1 MTVEATASVDVAQ
14 MLDALPERVVRYQ
27 MDDLR
32 VTYCNSAWAAA
43 HESTAVA
50 VIGHTLDEFLSPAE
64 MICLNDQLARFD
76 PSNLIITDPEARPA
90 PGPPGRWLEWV
101 DQFLPDDSGAVDV
114 LSVGRDITDRYLVE
128 ARLAASEAR
137 FRDLAD
143 KSIDVVWRFLSTP
156 EPHFD
161 YLSPSVQ
168 TALGYPPS
176 LFLNDFGRFLDVL
189 DDDGRRAVQTA
200 LTGLAL
206 PARCDLRFRR
216 RDGIEVIGE
225 MQVTPIP
232 DGSQGVGRDV
242 TELRTLQDH
251 LASLAL
257 RDPLTG
263 LANRRLLND
272 LMSSSLRRALNAGLT
287 MGVAFID
294 LDDFKSI
301 NDQYGHEAGDTVLC
315 AIANRLVSTV
325 RIGDIVARLGGDEFV
340 IVYQAGHSTERNVL
354 RRIGRAIEP
363 PIGLRHDVSIRC
375 SASVGYIDTR
385 AVGYDMHRLLG
396 AADTE
401 MYAAKRR
408 RRDGQARP

>member
-1 MTVEATASVDVAQ
+1 MTVEATTSVDVAQ
-14 MLDALPERVVRYQ
+14 MLDALPERVVRYR

-32 VTYCNSAWAAA
+32 VTYCNASWAAA
-43 HESTAVA
+43 HGSTAVG
-50 VIGHTLDEFLSPAE
+50 VVGHTLDEFLSPTE
-64 MICLNDQLARFD
+64 MLCLDAQLARFD
-76 PSNLIITDPEARPA
+76 PHNLIITDTAARPA
-90 PGPPGRWLEWV
+90 PGPPGRWVEWV
-101 DQFLPDDSGAVDV
+101 DQFLPDDSGSVDV

-168 TALGYPPS
+168 TWLGYPPS
-176 LFLNDFGRFLDVL
+176 LFLDDFGSFLDVL
-189 DDDGRRAVQTA
+189 DRDGRRVVERA
-200 LTGLAL
+200 LNGRPL
-206 PARCDLRFRR
+206 PATCDLRFRR

-242 TELRTLQDH
+242 TELRTLQDRM
-251 LASLAL
+251 ASLAL

-263 LANRRLLND
+263 LANRRLLAD
-272 LMSSSLRRALNAGLT
+272 LMSSTLRRAVTAGLAI
-287 MGVAFID
+287 GVAFID

-315 AIANRLVSTV
+315 AVANRLVSTV

-340 IVYQAGHSTERNVL
+340 VVYQAGHSTERSVL
-354 RRIGRAIEP
+354 RRIARAIEP
-363 PIGLRHDVSIRC
+363 PIAIRHDVSVRC
-375 SASVGYIDTR
+375 TASVGYVETR
-385 AVGYDMHRLLG
+385 AVGYDMHTLLG
-396 AADTE
+396 ASDTE

-408 RRDGQARP
+408 RRAAQDRS

>member
-1 MTVEATASVDVAQ
+1 MTVAATPVDVAQ

-27 MDDLR
+27 MGDLR

-43 HESTAVA
+43 HESTAPD

-64 MICLNDQLARFD
+64 MACLNAQLARFHPD
-76 PSNLIITDPEARPA
+76 NLIITDPEARPA
-90 PGPPGRWLEWV
+90 AGPPGRWLEWV
-101 DQFLPDDSGAVDV
+101 DQFLPDASGAVDV
-114 LSVGRDITDRYLVE
+114 LSVGRDITDRYLIE
-128 ARLAASEAR
+128 AALAASEAR

-143 KSIDVVWRFLSTP
+143 NSVDVVWRFLSTP

-176 LFLNDFGRFLDVL
+176 LFLDDFGRFLDVL
-189 DDDGRRAVQTA
+189 DQEGRRTVENA
-200 LTGLAL
+200 LAGLSL
-206 PARCDLRFRR
+206 PPRCDLRFRR

-251 LASLAL
+251 LATLAL

-272 LMSSSLRRALNAGLT
+272 LMGTSLRRTLHAGLT

-294 LDDFKSI
+294 LDGFKSI
-301 NDQYGHEAGDTVLC
+301 NDEYGHEAGDTVLC

-354 RRIGRAIEP
+354 RRISRAIEP
-363 PIGLRHDVSIRC
+363 AIELQADVMIRC
-375 SASVGYIDTR
+375 TASVGYADTR
-385 AVGYDMHRLLG
+385 TFGFDMHSLLR
-396 AADTE
+396 AADAE

-408 RRDGQARP
+408 RRDAQGRP